1 MTMPDGTV
9 NDPVFVVVPTGE
21 VDEHQPPPSARV
33 RLPHALPVE
42 GERGPDRPA
51 VRARE
56 GISRNSSNICDGGNF
71 KSHLCRT
78 PALLARIPV
87 TKTSSIHKWCLES
100 SENLSSSIWNNAKIS
115 NSRIILK

>member
-1 MTMPDGTV
+1 MTMPDGAI

-21 VDEHQPPPSARV
+21 VDEHDLPPSARV

-51 VRARE
+51 ARE
-56 GISRNSSNICDGGNF
+56 DISRNNSNTICSGRNF

-78 PALLARIPV
+78 PALLASIPV
-87 TKTSSIHKWCLES
+87 TKTSSIHKWCVVS
-100 SENLSSSIWNNAKIS
+100 SENLSSSI
-115 NSRIILK
+115 